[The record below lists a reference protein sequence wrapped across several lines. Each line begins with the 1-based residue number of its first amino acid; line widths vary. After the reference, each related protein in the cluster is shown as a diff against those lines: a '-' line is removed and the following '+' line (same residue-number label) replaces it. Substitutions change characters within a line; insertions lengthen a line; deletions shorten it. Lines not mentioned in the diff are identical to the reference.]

1 MNVNISGYNLDEE
14 LLLLA
19 CQHKNEVALETLYHR
34 FGNRIFKVA
43 MSAIRNKQE
52 AEEVV
57 QDVFLAIWN
66 GRARFDGKSQAYTW
80 LYRVC
85 LNKAIERVRKRENKS
100 RLFFWAKDLA
110 EQKSDPID
118 FNTPLIE
125 LEEQEKKELA
135 EALINQLP
143 EKQKLAFSLFY
154 LSELSYEEVAQTM
167 DTTIS
172 AVESLLFRA
181 RKNLD
186 QLLNS

>member
-1 MNVNISGYNLDEE
+1 MNVITSGYNVDEE
-14 LLLLA
+14 LLFLA

-43 MSAIRNKQE
+43 MSAVRNKQE

-57 QDVFLAIWN
+57 QDVFLSIWN
-66 GRARFDGKSQAYTW
+66 GSARFDGKSKAYTW

-85 LNKAIERVRKRENKS
+85 LNKAIERVRKRESKS
-100 RLFFWAKDLA
+100 RWLFWAKDAA
-110 EQKSDPID
+110 EQKADPID
-118 FNTPLIE
+118 FNTPLVE
-125 LEEQEKKELA
+125 LEEQEKRELA

-143 EKQKLAFSLFY
+143 QKQKLAFSLFY
-154 LSELSYEEVAQTM
+154 LSELSYQEVAQTM

-181 RKNLD
+181 RKNLE

>member
-1 MNVNISGYNLDEE
+1 MNVITSGYNVDEE
-14 LLLLA
+14 LLFLA

-43 MSAIRNKQE
+43 MSAVRNKQE

-57 QDVFLAIWN
+57 QDVFLSIWN
-66 GRARFDGKSQAYTW
+66 GSARFDGKSKAYTW

-85 LNKAIERVRKRENKS
+85 LNKAIERVRKRESKS
-100 RLFFWAKDLA
+100 RWLFWAKDAA
-110 EQKSDPID
+110 EQKADPID
-118 FNTPLIE
+118 FNTPLVE
-125 LEEQEKKELA
+125 LEEQ
-135 EALINQLP
+135 LP
-143 EKQKLAFSLFY
+143 QKQKLAFSLFY
-154 LSELSYEEVAQTM
+154 LSELSYQEVAQTM

-181 RKNLD
+181 RKNLE